1 MDYAGKEL
9 EIFDTAKVFQKYV
22 YFLIKKYFK
31 NKIFEVGA
39 GIGSFTKNYINN
51 TKNITLTD
59 LDTYNYDILK
69 KNFRLRCQYFS
80 KNCGQN

>member
-1 MDYAGKEL
+1 MKYLNQVL
-9 EIFDTAKVFQKYV
+9 EYFDVSDKYRSYQIQLLIKYV
-22 YFLIKKYFK
+22 GK
-31 NKIFEVGA
+31 NILEVGA